1 MLIKRS
7 LNVLSLLFQDYNET
21 ETCKFFDISRH
32 TSVAWDGGGCGEA
45 VSIKLLWESWV
56 PEINCQSEFAAEDTK
71 RL

>member
-45 VSIKLLWESWV
+45 VSIKLL
-56 PEINCQSEFAAEDTK
+56 
-71 RL
+71 